1 MSINMDEVILK
12 KLEEQEKKIESIFVS
27 VEKTR
32 KYFLWTLILSLVFF
46 LLPLVGLLFAIPF
59 FLSTFDAYAL

>member
-1 MSINMDEVILK
+1 MDEVILK

-46 LLPLVGLLFAIPF
+46 LLPFVGLLFAVPF
-59 FLSTFDAYAL
+59 FLSTLGSYSL